1 MQQIVR
7 NDRHHDIQLE
17 VAPLTRQGDGEIV
30 SDDLGRYLQNRFRDD
45 GVHLA
50 RHDGGSRLQGGN
62 PNFTQTAA
70 GTGCKPSDI
79 ICDFCQ
85 ADCRGLQ
92 SATYFD
98 RCILG
103 ALGLEMMD
111 GFEKIDFQV
120 FRQQADHA
128 TRKLR
133 VRIQAVADG
142 RLTVVL
148 KSNVVAIDEREVR
161 LEQEGRT
168 LQLPNDAVI
177 VSAGG
182 VLPTPFLQKIGI
194 KVETKYG
201 TA

>member
-1 MQQIVR
+1 VVTLSYR
-7 NDRHHDIQLE
+7 
-17 VAPLTRQGDGEIV
+17 
-30 SDDLGRYLQNRFRDD
+30 SDAFSRAKEKNRMK
-45 GVHLA
+45 V
-50 RHDGGSRLQGGN
+50 
-62 PNFTQTAA
+62 
-70 GTGCKPSDI
+70 
-79 ICDFCQ
+79 
-85 ADCRGLQ
+85 
-92 SATYFD
+92 
-98 RCILG
+98 
-103 ALGLEMMD
+103 E
-111 GFEKIDFQV
+111 
-120 FRQQADHA
+120 
-128 TRKLR
+128 
-133 VRIQAVADG
+133 QAVADG